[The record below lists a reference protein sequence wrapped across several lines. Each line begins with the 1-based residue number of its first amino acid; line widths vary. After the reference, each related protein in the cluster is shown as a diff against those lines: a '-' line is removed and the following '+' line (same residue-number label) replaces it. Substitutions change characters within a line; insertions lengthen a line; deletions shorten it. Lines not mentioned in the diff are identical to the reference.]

1 MKLLPRF
8 RGLRILLTLMLLQVC
23 LVSLLMRMTVVMT
36 RKKTY
41 ILATGIEEGR
51 VTSENSSG
59 RRKERGRRQKNELQ
73 RRLSR

>member
-1 MKLLPRF
+1 MKLLSRF
-8 RGLRILLTLMLLQVC
+8 RGLRILLTLMLIQVC
-23 LVSLLMRMTVVMT
+23 LVSLPIRITVVMI

-59 RRKERGRRQKNELQ
+59 RRKERDRRQKNEL
-73 RRLSR
+73 